1 MNNIYFNRRIHH
13 CILKVA
19 SHFSVFTRSGSA
31 VPIASLV
38 VAAVTPVAAELL
50 GLLILAHEDLGYDG
64 PSQEPNPDTG
74 EYR

>member
-1 MNNIYFNRRIHH
+1 MDNIYFNRRIHH

-19 SHFSVFTRSGSA
+19 SHFSVFTRSGSS

-38 VAAVTPVAAELL
+38 IAAVPAVAAELL
-50 GLLILAHEDLGYDG
+50 GLLAHEDLGYDG
-64 PSQEPNPDTG
+64 PSQEPDPDTG